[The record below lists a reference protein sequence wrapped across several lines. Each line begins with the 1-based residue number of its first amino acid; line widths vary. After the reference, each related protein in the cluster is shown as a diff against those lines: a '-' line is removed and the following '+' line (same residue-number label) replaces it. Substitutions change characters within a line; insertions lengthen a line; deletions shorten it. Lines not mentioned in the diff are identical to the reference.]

1 MSKPAKPPA
10 PSTTLEPSEAEEALA
25 GVDGKVK
32 SKLKNQAGQLV
43 EDNPDETVS
52 VLRRWMEEE

>member
-1 MSKPAKPPA
+1 MSKPAKPPV
-10 PSTTLEPSEAEEALA
+10 PSTALEPSEAEEALA